1 MEALF
6 VKQKWRHSSFATE
19 LLKNGETW
27 AKSSGISQIASD
39 TEVENVESIAFYKKA
54 GFSEVNRVVCFIK
67 DL

>member
-1 MEALF
+1 
-6 VKQKWRHSSFATE
+6 
-19 LLKNGETW
+19 LKNGETW